1 MKNIII
7 ALMLFT
13 FVSAAFAQNNK
24 GKIDDMGRIAL
35 NAYLP
40 EDSKVPSSARSVL
53 ENKLTQIATTSGMG
67 GSALNPRF
75 IITANVVELTK
86 DITATAPPMQAY
98 TLDVTLV
105 VGDGIE
111 GKKYAS
117 YTATVKGVGENEAK
131 AYLAALKNVNPND
144 PKIKSFVESA
154 KTRIVEY
161 YNTNCDFIIKDAQT
175 TAAQKQYDW
184 AIYKLTSVP
193 EVCKECYDKCMDAAA
208 AMYKQKIEFDCKTK
222 LTEATNIWNGN
233 QSWEGAERAGEIL
246 SSIDPDASC
255 YKEAKGLSEKISKR
269 ILEVDKREWNMK
281 VEKEIG
287 LERDMIKAYRDVGVA
302 YGNGQPKSM
311 VYNVRGWF

>member
-1 MKNIII
+1 
-7 ALMLFT
+7 MLLT
-13 FVSAAFAQNNK
+13 FASVAFAQNNK

-40 EDSKVPSSARSVL
+40 EDSKVPTSARSVL
-53 ENKLTQIATTSGMG
+53 ENKLTQIATSSGMG

-86 DITATAPPMQAY
+86 DITPTAPPMQAY

-105 VGDGIE
+105 VGDGLE

-131 AYLAALKNVNPND
+131 AYLAALKNVNAND
-144 PKIKSFVESA
+144 PKIKAFIESA
-154 KTRIVEY
+154 KSKIVEY

-175 TAAQKQYDW
+175 LAAQKQYDW

-208 AMYKQKIEFDCKTK
+208 AMYKVKIEFDCKTK

-233 QSWEGAERAGEIL
+233 QSWEGANRAGEIL
-246 SSIDPDASC
+246 TSIDPDASC
-255 YKEAKGLSEKISKR
+255 YKEAKALSEKISKR
-269 ILEVDKREWNMK
+269 ILEVDKREWNML
-281 VEKEIG
+281 VEKEVN
-287 LERDMIKAYRDVGVA
+287 LQRDMIKAYRDVGVA
-302 YGNGQPKSM
+302 YGNGQPQSIA
-311 VYNVRGWF
+311 YNVRGWF